1 MSFHKGASNWTENH
15 HWYCRYILILFAY
28 IPNLILLSIYICI
41 ISKVGIVCPNSFH
54 LTYVSW
60 NKERSNHFICPIRK
74 ALQTELKTI
83 TDFPTYFNF
92 FPTIFFLIKF
102 FLNLGVLPASKEEG
116 VTKKM
121 DLESWLERRNPAEW
135 ERTGLTEVKSHSTSY
150 FWVSESGCAPPML
163 LSLPLVRTHA
173 RPRRAAAATADP
185 AAGLQTHVLCIE
197 A

>member
-102 FLNLGVLPASKEEG
+102 FFEWRCLTCFKGRRGDQKNGLRVLTGAAKSSRVRE
-116 VTKKM
+116 
-121 DLESWLERRNPAEW
+121 D
-135 ERTGLTEVKSHSTSY
+135 RTHWSQIAQHKL
-150 FWVSESGCAPPML
+150 L
-163 LSLPLVRTHA
+163 LSFWIWVCVA
-173 RPRRAAAATADP
+173 YAFEP
-185 AAGLQTHVLCIE
+185 ALS
-197 A
+197 